1 MTSAM
6 PASTP
11 AGRRLVTVALMT
23 ATAMQAADAT
33 IANVALPQLERDLG
47 GGLAL
52 GAWVMTS
59 YLCAAA
65 VAVPL
70 TGWLRRRFG
79 PRDLYTAAIGLFVI
93 GSLLC
98 AMAPSAGAIIGFR
111 IIQGAGGGV
120 LPALSQAVL
129 LDLHPRER
137 HGRILAIWGA
147 VAMLGPIMGPVLG
160 GVATD
165 LASWRL
171 AFAINA
177 PLGLLAILGARR
189 SLPERERGR
198 PAPFDGI
205 GLVLLI
211 MGIGALQLC
220 LERGVGR
227 SWLDSPE
234 LVGEASIALIAL
246 SVTAARTRYGG
257 QTILRV
263 DVFKDMNF
271 AAAAFLNFATSALLF
286 TAIVFLPVLAQ
297 GPLGYPATVAG
308 LSIVPRGVLM
318 MLMVLAVGPLIGRID
333 HRVVLVTGSMLI
345 AGGLVLLTRIRP
357 TDGLA
362 LVVLGSTVQAMGAGT
377 VLVVLNTVAYA
388 TLPAEMRTDAAGLFS
403 LLRQIGCASGVALM
417 TSVLQQ
423 RGAVHAA
430 RLASEIAGAG
440 GRLPAP
446 LAAIASLQAYADC
459 FRIMAVATVV
469 VVPAIFLFRPAR
481 TEPAIDTIDHAA

>member
-1 MTSAM
+1 MTSV
-6 PASTP
+6 PPTSTA
-11 AGRRLVTVALMT
+11 AGRRLATVALMV

-33 IANVALPQLERDLG
+33 IANVALPQLDRDLG

-52 GAWVMTS
+52 GAWVLTS

-79 PRDLYTAAIGLFVI
+79 ARDVYTAAIGLFVI

-98 AMAPSAGAIIGFR
+98 ALAPNAPAIILFR
-111 IIQGAGGGV
+111 VIQGAGGGV

-137 HGRILAIWGA
+137 HARMLALWGA
-147 VAMLGPIMGPVLG
+147 VAMLGPILGPVLG

-177 PLGLLAILGARR
+177 PLGLLAVLGAR
-189 SLPERERGR
+189 SALPQREPGR
-198 PAPFDGI
+198 PVPFDAP
-205 GLVLLI
+205 GLVLLA
-211 MGIGALQLC
+211 MGIGALELC

-227 SWLDSPE
+227 SWLHSPE

-246 SVTAARTRYGG
+246 GVTAARTRYGG
-257 QTILRV
+257 LTILRV
-263 DVFKDMNF
+263 DVFKDINF

-297 GPLGYPATVAG
+297 GPLHYPATIAG

-318 MLMVLAVGPLIGRID
+318 MLMVLALGRLVGRVD
-333 HRVVLVTGSMLI
+333 HRLVLLAGAALI
-345 AGGLVLLTRIRP
+345 AGGLLLLTRIRVS
-357 TDGLA
+357 DGLL
-362 LVVLGSTVQAMGAGT
+362 LVVIGSTVQAMGAGT
-377 VLVVLNTVAYA
+377 VLLLLNTLAYA
-388 TLPAEMRTDAAGLFS
+388 TLPAQMRTDAAGLFS

-417 TSVLQQ
+417 TAVLQQ
-423 RGAVHAA
+423 RSAVH
-430 RLASEIAGAG
+430 LADVASHGA
-440 GRLPAP
+440 
-446 LAAIASLQAYADC
+446 AAIPAALADSASLAAYADC
-459 FRIMAVATVV
+459 FRLMAAATLAI
-469 VVPAIFLFRPAR
+469 VPAFFLFRPERATAGR
-481 TEPAIDTIDHAA
+481 IDSAA